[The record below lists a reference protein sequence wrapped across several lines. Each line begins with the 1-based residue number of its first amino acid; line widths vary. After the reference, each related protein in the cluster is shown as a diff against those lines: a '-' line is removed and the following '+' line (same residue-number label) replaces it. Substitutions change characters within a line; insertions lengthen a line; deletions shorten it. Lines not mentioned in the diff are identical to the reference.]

1 MHLQLHCTPFISYG
15 RSAHAHARHPSPR
28 FVLSLSP
35 FPPSSSFLFETSL
48 QRAVSF
54 LPLHP
59 APLARAR
66 SSPSNFVF
74 SFLLERQ
81 TCSASSPLLLLPLLL
96 LPKRKS
102 EPIPALPFS
111 FTPFLSRSSHHASRF
126 SRPYLGYSCAP
137 RRTSLSLPHPPADRT
152 HTGVAHYPI

>member
-28 FVLSLSP
+28 LVLLSLSP
-35 FPPSSSFLFETSL
+35 FLPSSSFLFETSL

-54 LPLHP
+54 VPLHP
-59 APLARAR
+59 ASLARAR

-81 TCSASSPLLLLPLLL
+81 TCSASSPLLLLPLCFFCRSERASRSLL
-96 LPKRKS
+96 
-102 EPIPALPFS
+102 
-111 FTPFLSRSSHHASRF
+111 FLSPSPRF
-126 SRPYLGYSCAP
+126 SHDRLTTRVVSPVLISATRVHRAAP
-137 RRTSLSLPHPPADRT
+137 PSLFRTFPPIV
-152 HTGVAHYPI
+152 HTPA